1 MTLGEKIKMYRSQN
15 GLSQEKI
22 AELVGVSRQAVT
34 KWESGQSAPSTANLI
49 TLAEIFKISMDD
61 LVSGVSQTGLAERK
75 QGMAKLVAAI
85 ILAAAGVFSIVIISN
100 MNAINIMNTFGVDV
114 FSVNTIRLSF
124 QLGGGMAIIAAI
136 VLFVLYI
143 KGLKK

>member
-34 KWESGQSAPSTANLI
+34 KWESGQSAPSTTNLI

-75 QGMAKLVAAI
+75 QGVAKLIAAI
-85 ILAAAGVFSIVIISN
+85 IHAVAGVFSIVIISN

-114 FSVNTIRLSF
+114 FSINTIRLSF
-124 QLGGGMAIIAAI
+124 QIGGGMAIIAAI